1 MLTIESG
8 KAPNKRC
15 KLRELECVMCGAQF
29 AKHIAPSEIKAGRG
43 TVCSK
48 FCKNVLVSLQ
58 LRSSLER
65 TCVTCG
71 NVFLC
76 KPSDDRSGAVRTHCS
91 RACIYPNKKLS
102 LPVGKYKSY
111 DGYVVINR
119 TPDGR
124 KQIKEHRYLFEQAIG
139 RRLLPTEV
147 VHHINH
153 DKLDNRLENLQLL
166 SRSEHNK
173 LHKLL
178 ERE

>member
-1 MLTIESG
+1 
-8 KAPNKRC
+8 
-15 KLRELECVMCGAQF
+15 
-29 AKHIAPSEIKAGRG
+29 
-43 TVCSK
+43 
-48 FCKNVLVSLQ
+48 
-58 LRSSLER
+58 
-65 TCVTCG
+65 
-71 NVFLC
+71 
-76 KPSDDRSGAVRTHCS
+76 
-91 RACIYPNKKLS
+91 
-102 LPVGKYKSY
+102 
-111 DGYVVINR
+111 VVINR